1 MTATMPAPSEELAS
15 YAAANGLKQL
25 GGRPPLL
32 AYIREL
38 WERRHFA
45 FELARSR
52 VRSQN
57 EQDRLGL
64 AWVVLTPLINAAVYG
79 FIFGILL
86 SSKSRPQHFL
96 PFLVCGVFTFAFFS
110 GCFSDGA
117 RSIIGNRGL
126 VRTLHFPR
134 AVLPIATVLQ
144 KLLELCAQVFVM
156 CVIVLLAGETPSW
169 RWLLLFPVFGMMTMF
184 CAGVAFFAARL
195 TIHIRDI
202 AQLIPFITRLIF
214 YVSGIFFAITT
225 KFSGDERLLTVL
237 RLNPLNVYITL
248 VRDCL
253 LTKDRGEP
261 GVGASRITLSSLH
274 SGTGVKHAL
283 AEVLHALGSWELGM
297 IWGVVMFVL
306 GFIFFWRAE
315 GLYGRE

>member
-1 MTATMPAPSEELAS
+1 MTVTMPAPRQDLAA
-15 YAAANGLKQL
+15 YAAGNGLKQL
-25 GGRPPLL
+25 GGRPPLM
-32 AYIREL
+32 AYLKEL
-38 WERRHFA
+38 WFRRHFA

-64 AWVVLTPLINAAVYG
+64 AWVVLTPLINVAVYG
-79 FIFGILL
+79 FVFGILL
-86 SSKSRPQHFL
+86 VSSSRPPHFL
-96 PFLVCGVFTFAFFS
+96 PFLVCGVFSFAFFS
-110 GCFSDGA
+110 GCFSEGA
-117 RSIIGNRGL
+117 RSIVGHRGL

-156 CVIVLLAGETPSW
+156 CVIVLLAGESPTW
-169 RWLLLFPVFGMMTMF
+169 RWLLVVPVFAMMTLF

-195 TIHIRDI
+195 TIHVRDI

-214 YVSGIFFAITT
+214 YVSGIFFAVSHRFAGRPELAT
-225 KFSGDERLLTVL
+225 LL
-237 RLNPLNVYITL
+237 RLNPLNVYLAL

-253 LTKDRGEP
+253 LTRDRGEP
-261 GVGASRITLSSLH
+261 GVGADAHT
-274 SGTGVKHAL
+274 
-283 AEVLHALGSWELGM
+283 WELGL
-297 IWGVVMFVL
+297 IYGVVFFVL